1 MRRYILYECGDN
13 IRSNVGSKTER
24 TRRDNRDEKHSVR
37 HVPFGHVR
45 DKLCRE
51 DVKKTECR

>member
-24 TRRDNRDEKHSVR
+24 EQDEITETIEEIKNTVYGMFHS
-37 HVPFGHVR
+37 
-45 DKLCRE
+45 D
-51 DVKKTECR
+51 T